1 VRELI
6 ERHRD
11 LTGSDLADA
20 VLAGWPRSVSR
31 FVKVFPRD
39 YRRMLS
45 AIDRAVASGLSG
57 DEALEAAFEAN
68 VRDTARVSG
77 N

>member
-1 VRELI
+1 
-6 ERHRD
+6 
-11 LTGSDLADA
+11 
-20 VLAGWPRSVSR
+20 
-31 FVKVFPRD
+31 
-39 YRRMLS
+39 MLS